1 MNSRIY
7 IIDACALIDASKNY
21 PLSKKTF
28 QSIWD
33 KIAEMFE
40 EGTLMSSAEIF
51 DEVKDKDISDWL
63 KSYKSSFVPIDE
75 SIQKTTKEILEKFP
89 NMIICL
95 DGELGSG
102 KTVFTKGIANALG
115 IKETITSPT
124 FTIIKEYDGELPL
137 YHMDVY
143 RLDGNTE
150 GVGIEEYFTKGGVVV
165 IEWAETIKDILPDER
180 LEIKFK
186 IVDENKRVLVLTP
199 YGKKY
204 EDLCEAVL

>member
-1 MNSRIY
+1 MEY
-7 IIDACALIDASKNY
+7 
-21 PLSKKTF
+21 
-28 QSIWD
+28 
-33 KIAEMFE
+33 KITTYSEKDTIELAQNFE
-40 EGTLMSSAEIF
+40 S
-51 DEVKDKDISDWL
+51 
-63 KSYKSSFVPIDE
+63 
-75 SIQKTTKEILEKFP
+75 EKFP

-102 KTVFTKGIANALG
+102 KTIFTKGIANALG
-115 IKETITSPT
+115 IKDTITSPT

-143 RLDGNTE
+143 RLDGKTD

-165 IEWAETIKDILPDER
+165 IEWAHTIADILPKER
-180 LEIKFK
+180 LDIKFK